1 MKQEA
6 QLTIWGTGVRC
17 LKRRRDMLFLAV
29 GADRVLKVSWFSIEL
44 LFVMVVLVK
53 AVLAS

>member
-6 QLTIWGTGVRC
+6 QVTIWGTGVRC